1 MKNPVIEA
9 LTPVD
14 EPRLRLAEDAE
25 HSVLP
30 NTVAAYFTEV
40 GRIPLLGREEE
51 VSITRTIRGRTMEL
65 KSVVLGSPVATL
77 AIRDWDE
84 LLQSEEIEVE
94 ELMPRGRKNARQLSD
109 MRRRVTAVAR
119 FIRQTERRLKPS
131 PKRDALILDKVVSL
145 RLSDRKIARL
155 TNKIHLLADEV
166 RSRSH
171 TDRKPLPMP
180 AKDLLA
186 LDEHIHRLEDDI
198 VDAKKRLVQANLRL
212 VISIAKKHAG
222 ANMDLLDLVQEGSL
236 GLMKGAEKFDD
247 TRGFKF
253 STYATWWIRQAINRA
268 IADKD
273 RTVRVPAHIR
283 ERMVKIAR
291 TSQLLRQDLGRD
303 PSVQEYSKN
312 LRLSQKKVRATL
324 EAMQDPVSLTA
335 PFKIGEEEGMVGD
348 TIVDTDDP
356 GPTDALKKL
365 LQRNALDR
373 AFEGLN
379 EREVQLLKLR
389 FGMNPEG
396 REATLEECGKI
407 LGVTRERA
415 RQIEL
420 KSIEKLQR
428 SPHIWGLQDVG
439 PLT

>member
-1 MKNPVIEA
+1 MKA
-9 LTPVD
+9 VD
-14 EPRLRLAEDAE
+14 NIPFNQDEQQPRTRVEE
-25 HSVLP
+25 FEYTTLP

-40 GRIPLLGREEE
+40 GRIPMLGRQEE
-51 VSITRTIRGRTMEL
+51 VALTRTIRGRSQEL
-65 KSVVLGSPVATL
+65 KRLVLGSPIATR
-77 AIRDWDE
+77 AVRDWDE
-84 LLQSEEIEVE
+84 LLQSGDIEPE

-131 PKRDALILDKVVSL
+131 PKRDALILDKVLSL
-145 RLSDRKIARL
+145 RLSDRKVSRL
-155 TNKIHLLADEV
+155 NNKIKLLADEV
-166 RSRSH
+166 RARSH
-171 TDRKPLPMP
+171 GDRKPLPMP

-186 LDEHIHRLEDDI
+186 LDEKIRALEDEI
-198 VDAKKRLVQANLRL
+198 IDAKRRLVQANLRL

-247 TRGFKF
+247 SRGFKF

-291 TSQLLRQDLGRD
+291 TSQRMRQDLGRD
-303 PSVQEYSKN
+303 PSVPEYSKQ

-335 PFKIGEEEGMVGD
+335 PFKVGEEEGVVGD
-348 TIVDTDDP
+348 TIVDSQEA
-356 GPTDALKKL
+356 GPTDSLRKL
-365 LQRNALDR
+365 LQNQALER

-379 EREVQLLKLR
+379 EREAELLRLR
-389 FGMNPEG
+389 FGMNPEHS
-396 REATLEECGKI
+396 EATLEECGKI

-420 KSIEKLQR
+420 KAIEKLQR
-428 SPHIWGLQDVG
+428 SPHIWGLQEAAIA
-439 PLT
+439 P